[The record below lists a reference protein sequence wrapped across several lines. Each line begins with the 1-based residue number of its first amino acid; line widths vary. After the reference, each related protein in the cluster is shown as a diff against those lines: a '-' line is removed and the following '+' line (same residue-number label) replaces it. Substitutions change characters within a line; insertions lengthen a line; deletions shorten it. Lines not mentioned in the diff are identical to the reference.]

1 MRIRWK
7 QAPYVFILAVTSILL
22 FYFFVGSIQL
32 VEAIHKYSL
41 AKLIVIGAWATFLY
55 LLITSEEVE

>member
-22 FYFFVGSIQL
+22 FYYFVGSIQL
-32 VEAIHKYSL
+32 VEAIIKYSL

>member
-7 QAPYVFILAVTSILL
+7 QAPYVFILAIVSILL

-32 VEAIHKYSL
+32 VEAILKYSL

>member
-7 QAPYVFILAVTSILL
+7 QAPYVFILAVASILL

-32 VEAIHKYSL
+32 VEAILKYSL

>member
-32 VEAIHKYSL
+32 VEAILKYSL

>member
-1 MRIRWK
+1 MRIKWK
-7 QAPYVFILAVTSILL
+7 QAPFVFILAVTSILL

-32 VEAIHKYSL
+32 VEAILKYSL